1 MNKII
6 LAIACCV
13 SLSGCATTNSALNH
27 VGTAMCNNAD
37 TLRIAYTVTIQN
49 ASFIADPVIRQTIVG
64 SAQASL
70 EALRAC
76 PTATVA
82 SP

>member
-13 SLSGCATTNSALNH
+13 ALSGCATTNKAINH
-27 VGTAMCNNAD
+27 VGTSMCNNAD
-37 TLRIAYTVTIQN
+37 TIRIGYITMIQN
-49 ASFIADPVIRQTIVG
+49 ATFIVDPVVRQTIIG
-64 SAQASL
+64 GAQAGI
-70 EALRAC
+70 EALKAC
-76 PTATVA
+76 PTTA